1 MLDTRDLKYRVKIK
15 DVFKTITLLN
25 ILYVLK
31 MIKMSLFISNDLVIE
46 KILDILDINHWDGIL

>member
-25 ILYVLK
+25 IFYVLK